1 MKKNEFFSKLF
12 YRSLKKTLK
21 IMRNAIFLLILGV
34 LQAHAI
40 DTYSQKTKLSIDFSD
55 TKLINVLDKI
65 ENESEF
71 YFLYNEKLLDID
83 RKVSIVAK
91 DQLLNQILD
100 NLFAGTDVK
109 YTIIDRKIILAPDYL
124 TESSEQQQRSIS
136 GIVKDENGFPL
147 PGVNIQ
153 IEGTIIGAI
162 SDAGGKYS
170 IVIPNDNAVLIFS
183 FIGYNTQKISVS
195 GKTTINITLVPSVAG
210 LEEVVVIGYGTQ
222 KKVDLTGSVT
232 MISNKNIEKEPVV
245 DALQALQGKAA
256 GVEIISNSGQPG
268 AGNSIRIRGIQSW
281 SAGTEPVYVI
291 DGVITESMGSIDPND
306 IESISVLKDASSTA
320 IYGARGANGV
330 VLITT
335 KRGNLSTAPVISFH
349 TYQGFQTESNLAKK
363 FKMLN
368 ASEYLKLMKESWNGV
383 AGDPFL
389 TFDADAAYAGINTD
403 WKKLIMRTGRQQ
415 YYDLSIKG
423 GNERATYYSSVG
435 YLTNKGVI
443 KGQGQD
449 RLTFRLNSDYKINK
463 FIEFGS
469 SLNLSHGTFYGWPD
483 ISGVGNEGINVGPNP
498 YTRAL
503 EKTPVT
509 RAYEAD
515 GSYGKTQNV
524 NIEHKFMPPQAYI
537 NDCINDNTDFGII
550 GNVYVKL
557 NILKGLSFTP
567 RVSIDYNNFNS
578 SQFIPKFVINDGIT
592 EYIDPN
598 IVQKYNAYYLHWI
611 TDYMLRYEN
620 TFAGVHNVSALLMY
634 SQEENSAESL
644 RALRFNTLN
653 STLRYLDAAS
663 PDFMTNA
670 NSFSDWAFISYVG
683 RLNYNYAER
692 YLLEVSVRRDGSS
705 KFGKNNRWGVFP
717 SASVAWR
724 VSGENFF
731 QGFTNVVNNLKIR
744 ASVGTVGFSGGADYP
759 SYSVLSSTLYTLND
773 AIASGYTSSVPSNA
787 DLKWEKRKNYDVGID
802 ASFFKSKLDFTADYY
817 IGRTSDMIIQT
828 NIPPS
833 AGKIVNAYING
844 GEIRNRGYEFELNY
858 KENKGNFSYE
868 INANFAASRN
878 EVINTVGQNRRTD
891 GIEIGLPVFSV
902 FGMKTHGIIK
912 TNDILNNYPQHEF
925 AELGDIWKEDV
936 NGDGKVDA
944 NDYTFIGKTYPDFT
958 YGFGGTIVYKRLS
971 IHCALLGVQGFDL
984 YTQGL
989 TLSYFESN
997 PQNQDTRILDRWH
1010 PTENPNGNM
1019 PRITKVDPSNNIG
1032 DISDFWLSDA
1042 SFLRI
1047 NNVNIKYA
1055 LPKSLCNKMQMRSLE
1070 VYGSIQNLYTFTK
1083 FPGPEVDVTPGDVFA
1098 RIPQPRTWVIG
1109 VIATF

>member
-1 MKKNEFFSKLF
+1 MKKNHFSARPFSPFGQKKL
-12 YRSLKKTLK
+12 
-21 IMRNAIFLLILGV
+21 LLIMKISMVINLFCSF
-34 LQAHAI
+34 AI
-40 DTYSQKTKLSIDFSD
+40 MANTYSQNESLTMNVEKTSVKEVFKLIENQSNYRFFYNDELSGVNRVVSLTMQD
-55 TKLINVLDKI
+55 TKIG
-65 ENESEF
+65 
-71 YFLYNEKLLDID
+71 DI
-83 RKVSIVAK
+83 
-91 DQLLNQILD
+91 LNQ
-100 NLFAGTDVK
+100 LFVNTDIT
-109 YTIIDRKIILAPDYL
+109 YTILENNLIVIAPKRSL
-124 TESSEQQQRSIS
+124 QQQKIT
-136 GIVKDENGFPL
+136 GTVTNAVTGEPL
-147 PGVNIQ
+147 PGVYILIDGTNT
-153 IEGTIIGAI
+153 GTITS
-162 SDAGGKYS
+162 SDGNYS
-170 IVIPNDNAVLIFS
+170 LEVPDQNSVLVFS
-183 FIGYNTQKISVS
+183 YIGYLSERVTY
-195 GKTTINITLVPSVAG
+195 AG
-210 LEEVVVIGYGTQ
+210 QTVIDIKLTVDIMQLEEIVVVGYGTQ
-222 KKVDLTGSVT
+222 KKVDLSGSITVV
-232 MISNKNIEKEPVV
+232 SNKNIEKEPVV

-268 AGNSIRIRGIQSW
+268 AGNSVRIRGIQSW

-291 DGVITESMGSIDPND
+291 DGVITGSMGSINPND
-306 IESISVLKDASSTA
+306 IESVSVLKDASSTA

-335 KRGNLSTAPVISFH
+335 KRGIKSAAPVISFH
-349 TYQGFQTESNLAKK
+349 TYQGFQTESNLAKN

-368 ASEYLKLMKESWNGV
+368 AAEYLKLMKESWNGV

-389 TFDADAAYAGINTD
+389 TFNADSAYAGINTD

-463 FIEFGS
+463 FIEFGNS
-469 SLNLSHGTFYGWPD
+469 INLFHGTYYGWPD
-483 ISGVGNEGINVGPNP
+483 ISDVGNEGINVSPNP
-498 YTRAL
+498 YARAL

-524 NIEHKFMPPQAYI
+524 NIEHKFIPPQAYI
-537 NDCINDNTDFGII
+537 NDCINDNTDYGII
-550 GNVYVKL
+550 GNVYVKF

-598 IVQKYNAYYLHWI
+598 IVQKYNAYSLHWI

-620 TFAGVHNVSALLMY
+620 TFAGVHNVSALIMY
-634 SQEENSAESL
+634 SQEENSAETL

-653 STLRYLDAAS
+653 STLRYLDSAS

-670 NSFSDWAFISYVG
+670 NSFSDWAFASYVG
-683 RLNYNYAER
+683 RLNYNYAEK
-692 YLLEVSVRRDGSS
+692 YLVEVSMRRDGSS
-705 KFGKNNRWGVFP
+705 KFGKNNKWGVFP

-724 VSGENFF
+724 VSEENFF
-731 QGFTNVVNNLKIR
+731 QGFTNVINNLKIR
-744 ASVGTVGFSGGADYP
+744 ASVGTVGFSGGANYP

-773 AIASGYTSSVPSNA
+773 AIVSGYTSSVPSNA
-787 DLKWEKRKNYDVGID
+787 DLKWETRKNYDVGID
-802 ASFFKSKLDFTADYY
+802 ASFFKSKLNFTADYY
-817 IGRTSDMIIQT
+817 IGRTTDMIIQT
-828 NIPPS
+828 DIPLS
-833 AGKIVNAYING
+833 AGKTENAYING
-844 GEIRNRGYEFELNY
+844 GEMENRGIEFELNY
-858 KENKGNFSYE
+858 QENKGNFSYE
-868 INANFAASRN
+868 INANFAASHN

-891 GIEIGLPVFSV
+891 GIEKGLPVFSL

-912 TNDILNNYPQHEF
+912 TNNVLNNTPQHEF

-958 YGFGGTIVYKRLS
+958 YGFSGTIVYKRLS
-971 IHCALLGVQGFDL
+971 LQCALLGVQGFDL

-1010 PTENPNGNM
+1010 PTENPDGNM
-1019 PRITKVDPSNNIG
+1019 PRITKVDPNNNIG
-1032 DISDFWLSDA
+1032 DISDFWLSNA

-1047 NNVNIKYA
+1047 NNVNIKYMI
-1055 LPKSLCNKMQMRSLE
+1055 PESICNKMQMKNLE
-1070 VYGSIQNLYTFTK
+1070 VYGSVQNLYTYTK

-1098 RIPQPRTWVIG
+1098 TIPQPRTWVVGLI
-1109 VIATF
+1109 VTF